1 MISIDDIDKGW
12 NETAYVWLRPAEGTD
27 WESITD
33 HWSDRRRT
41 EFRPALIVG
50 FTEDQWAY
58 GTHNDTRQV
67 KLIGQT
73 YSYPHAKF
81 EIGGI
86 MEPDFVIEAAPSAP
100 SPAPA
105 L

>member
-12 NETAYVWLRPAEGTD
+12 NESVYVWLRPAGGAD
-27 WESITD
+27 WMSITD
-33 HWSDRRRT
+33 HWSDRSRT
-41 EFRPALIVG
+41 EFRPALIAG
-50 FTEDQWAY
+50 FTEDHWAY

-67 KLIGQT
+67 RLIGQT
-73 YSYPHAKF
+73 YTYPHAKF

-86 MEPDFVIEAAPSAP
+86 MEPDFGIEAVPSATSHAPS
-100 SPAPA
+100 